1 MSILEWIMS
10 WKGLSTQI
18 NTKVT
23 FLWVSEMLEQKWF
36 GESVPTDFKGFNQS
50 PFPYW
55 SAEPITEVI
64 ALSVLSKFMIA

>member
-1 MSILEWIMS
+1 
-10 WKGLSTQI
+10 
-18 NTKVT
+18 
-23 FLWVSEMLEQKWF
+23 MLEQKWF